1 VGALGGPFTQKMA
14 NRLEENQVPV
24 FQSVNTW
31 ATAAGSLARWSH
43 LSKK

>member
-1 VGALGGPFTQKMA
+1 MA

-24 FQSVNTW
+24 YQSVNTW
-31 ATAAGSLARWSH
+31 ATAAGSLARWSQ